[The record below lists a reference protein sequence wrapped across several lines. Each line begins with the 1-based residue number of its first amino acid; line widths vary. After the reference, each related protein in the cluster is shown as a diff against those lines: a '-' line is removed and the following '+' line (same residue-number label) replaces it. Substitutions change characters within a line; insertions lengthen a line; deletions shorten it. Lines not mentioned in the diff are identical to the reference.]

1 MNPRDRQTRERIIAA
16 AAVAA
21 AAANKTT
28 RAMRRR
34 RWRRRRR
41 RQSDIRCFLKT
52 AQAGKTRQQMGTAV
66 FIIFPRTSNSE
77 LKFHSAVVYQFSSR
91 QYCAVDFLS
100 HS

>member
-28 RAMRRR
+28 RAMR
-34 RWRRRRR
+34 RRRRR